1 MMGPL
6 LLKLLLQGVLL
17 YNAVG
22 WQVRMPSEIHGL
34 SGSCLVIP
42 CSFDHSKS
50 PTKNPHRVVW
60 YQWVSTAFSYPLVY
74 DPWYPNY
81 VIEKFRGKTDLYGD
95 PSNRNC
101 SLLIK
106 HLDTRH
112 HGEKLY
118 PWIDP
123 ENVGRFTFKFYDIT
137 STIVVDTHPQEPSIY
152 IYGGERMGDTVIVAC
167 SAFHT
172 CPYSN
177 PTITLNGVEG
187 SDEIRDKS
195 IKNNLWKI
203 TLTRTG
209 IIKTDRSTIKCSVT
223 HYGGITVT
231 ATKDKSAECAHHKI
245 TIEPELADVTEG
257 IAKNFICSVHHSC
270 QKENPTITWN
280 YENMQVTTGSKKLS
294 GVNQI
299 SYSNITF
306 LAAKEDNE
314 KKLICTVK
322 FSGADFNA
330 SVVLRV
336 QQYQKPD
343 SPMQN
348 ETHYQHVADVI
359 PKITALPRS
368 CVVIPCSFKM
378 EEEYVTRLRVL
389 WVNKKGGYMFHTDP
403 VDVLDNFKGRTR
415 LLGNPDEQNCTVEM
429 DDVQTHDNGPFC
441 LRAERENERYSFNN
455 SCVFLLMRPSPDK
468 PVMSSLP
475 EEIEPGTR
483 VTIKCSVNHTCSS
496 HPPQITWSV
505 PTARETISHR
515 HMGGGVWETVSSV
528 TFIPT
533 GYEEK
538 DEIVCTANFWGGRTQ
553 ENTGF
558 LSIRRVQGVGVGP
571 YVIGTSLVFILICIF
586 AGVFIYKRRQKR
598 PHQDMQ
604 GTLTRSEP
612 RRSMWNRF
620 SSHFSMPEGR
630 IAWIN
635 RGNRSD
641 TRYTGD
647 APGRPPKPEQRR
659 SIWSRF
665 SRHQSPRTNTNLRA
679 EYKANNTRTVS
690 GNKPFSKPHM
700 PSPKS
705 EPKPYHK
712 NTLDAVVYL
721 PLLSATRNTAAVT

>member
-1 MMGPL
+1 MGPL
-6 LLKLLLQGVLL
+6 LLKLLLHGVLL
-17 YNAVG
+17 FDTLAWYVS
-22 WQVRMPSEIHGL
+22 MPSEIHGL
-34 SGSCLVIP
+34 RGSCLVIP
-42 CSFDHSKS
+42 CSFYYTSYPPND
-50 PTKNPHRVVW
+50 PHRVVW
-60 YQWVSTAFSYPLVY
+60 YQWVSRGYPLVY
-74 DPWYPNY
+74 DPWYPND
-81 VIEKFRGKTDLYGD
+81 VIEKFRWKTDLYGD
-95 PSNRNC
+95 PSNRDC

-106 HLDTRH
+106 NLDLSH

-118 PWIDP
+118 AWIDP
-123 ENVGRFTFKFYDIT
+123 ENVGWRTYAFYDVT
-137 STIVVDTHPQEPSIY
+137 STIVVDTQPQQPSIY
-152 IYGGERMGDTVIVAC
+152 IYGGERTGDKVTVAC

-172 CPYSN
+172 CPNSK

-187 SDEIRDKS
+187 SDKISDES

-209 IIKTDRSTIKCSVT
+209 VIMTEHSTIKCSVT

-231 ATKDKSAECAHHKI
+231 ATEDKNAECVHYKI

-280 YENMQVTTGSKKLS
+280 YENMQVTTRNKKLS

-306 LAAKEDNE
+306 LAAKEDNRSQ
-314 KKLICTVK
+314 LICTVK
-322 FSGADFNA
+322 FSKANFNT

-336 QQYQKPD
+336 QQYQKPA

-348 ETHYQHVADVI
+348 ETYFRHVAEVI
-359 PKITALPRS
+359 PKITTLHRS

-378 EEEYVTRLRVL
+378 EEYVTRLRVL
-389 WVNKKGGYMFHTDP
+389 WVTDVGGYMFHTDP

-415 LLGNPDEQNCTVEM
+415 LLGNPNEHNCTVEM
-429 DDVQTHDNGPFC
+429 DNVQYHDNGPFC
-441 LRAERENERYSFNN
+441 VRAERENERYSFNN
-455 SCVFLLMRPSPDK
+455 SCVFLIIRASPDK

-483 VTIKCSVNHTCSS
+483 VPIKCSVNHTCSS

-558 LSIRRVQGVGVGP
+558 LSIRRVQGVGIGP

-586 AGVFIYKRRQKR
+586 AGVFIYKRQHKR

-604 GTLTRSEP
+604 GSRTRSEP

-620 SSHFSMPEGR
+620 SSRFSMPEGR
-630 IAWIN
+630 APWIN

-679 EYKANNTRTVS
+679 EYKANNTHAVS

-705 EPKPYHK
+705 EPKTYHGHDYDDGFT
-712 NTLDAVVYL
+712 NLYGNVL
-721 PLLSATRNTAAVT
+721 